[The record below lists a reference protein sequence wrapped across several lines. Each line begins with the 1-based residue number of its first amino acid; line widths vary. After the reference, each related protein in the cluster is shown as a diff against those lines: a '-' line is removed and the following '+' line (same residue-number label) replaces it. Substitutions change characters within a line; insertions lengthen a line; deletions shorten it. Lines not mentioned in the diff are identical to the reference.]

1 MVPGEPQNKATT
13 RHLGL
18 TPDIE
23 PVFATSPGQTG
34 PLDLSLPWVVE
45 FRIVGTATT
54 LQVQVR
60 DAMILGRGDVNSG
73 YFPEVDLTPFDA
85 FSKGVSR
92 RHAVITIKN
101 NRLSLRDLNSTNGTR
116 INGVPCEPGA
126 EKRLRHGDEL
136 QFGHLRMQMSLAVVP
151 SQAQMQTS
159 EIPAAAPQ
167 TQSAAVG
174 AGRRVLIVEHDVDVG
189 SVFKEAMEN
198 AGFLATLVN
207 DVTKG
212 LGYVFQSMP
221 DAIVL
226 DMMLPDMNGLDLVRY
241 VRRQKTDRRIPVVV
255 IGGGATGGFQVN
267 QAREAG
273 ADIVLNK
280 PVAVAALIQALSTGA
295 APAATANAA
304 TAAPATATA
313 ALPSVAAPATV
324 GAVTTATPAVDMPV
338 GVPRDQSPTGRA
350 GT

>member
-1 MVPGEPQNKATT
+1 MIPGEPTSRATT
-13 RHLGL
+13 RHLEL
-18 TPDIE
+18 PETDPE
-23 PVFATSPGQTG
+23 PLRSASSVQTG
-34 PLDLSLPWVVE
+34 PLDLTLPWVVE

-60 DAMILGRGDVNSG
+60 DAMIIGRGDVSSG
-73 YFPEVDLTPFDA
+73 YRPEVDLTPFDA

-116 INGVPCEPGA
+116 LNGIICEPGA

-136 QFGHLRMQMSLAVVP
+136 QFGQLRMQMSLAVVP
-151 SQAQMQTS
+151 SQAHAATS
-159 EIPAAAPQ
+159 EMPLVTPEATVPVA
-167 TQSAAVG
+167 G
-174 AGRRVLIVEHDVDVG
+174 NGRRILIVENDPDVG
-189 SVFKEAMEN
+189 SVFKDALEGV
-198 AGFLATLVN
+198 GFRTTLVT

-226 DMMLPDMNGLDLVRY
+226 DMMLPDMNALDLVRY
-241 VRRQKTDRRIPVVV
+241 VRRQKLAHPVPVLV
-255 IGGGATGGFQVN
+255 IGGGATGGYQVN

-280 PVAVAALIQALSTGA
+280 PVAVANLIQALN
-295 APAATANAA
+295 TAVNAV
-304 TAAPATATA
+304 
-313 ALPSVAAPATV
+313 S
-324 GAVTTATPAVDMPV
+324 
-338 GVPRDQSPTGRA
+338 A
-350 GT
+350 G